1 MDIKKRLFSAYF
13 WNIGGSWC
21 VRLIGI
27 ASTLILVRFIEPE
40 SFGLVALA
48 TLCIG
53 FFETL
58 NSAGIGRYLMTQ
70 TDLNQKS
77 LDSAWT
83 LNIIIRLI
91 VSIIIIISAPY
102 MSSYFNEPR
111 LEDIIYFVAIN
122 GFFTA
127 FYNMGLLRL
136 RKNLKFKK
144 LVLLHMVSKVFSTLV
159 TLSILFV
166 SPDHWALLIGSGSYI
181 WMYLIGSYYIYSF
194 RPNLRFVFEKEMYSF
209 SVFILLRNI
218 LSYLRNRG
226 DVFVVSKFFDMSSIG
241 RYKIG
246 LEFAVL
252 PFTEVISP
260 AGLAI
265 FSGLANYK
273 HNTEE
278 LFDKTYKYLALVY
291 LFVIPS
297 IVGIWFVAPQFCT
310 VILGEK
316 WADTAPIMSSLAILM
331 LSYPIRAMT
340 NNLYDYLG
348 KPKLGIFNDFIGLAL
363 LILISTTIV
372 YDDVTQFSEMRGHI
386 GIVFFLFI
394 VAFARLTISFSIA
407 RMLEVVLIPVV
418 SSSFMYWVF
427 SYVYFVDEITLLGLV
442 SNVLVGAIS
451 YSAFFIVLVF
461 IIKPY
466 SKLWKFWFDK
476 AAIVSLTMKNKVV
489 GNNP

>member
-1 MDIKKRLFSAYF
+1 MDIKKKLFSAYF

-58 NSAGIGRYLMTQ
+58 NAAGIGRYLMTQ
-70 TDLNQKS
+70 TELDQKS

-83 LNIIIRLI
+83 LNIIIRLT
-91 VSIIIIISAPY
+91 VSIIIIISSPY
-102 MSSYFNEPR
+102 IASYFNEPR
-111 LEDIIYFVAIN
+111 LEGIILFVAIN

-127 FYNMGLLRL
+127 FNNMGLLRL
-136 RKNLKFKK
+136 RKNLQFKK
-144 LVLLHMVSKVFSTLV
+144 LVLLHMVSKVFSTFV
-159 TLSILFV
+159 TLGILFI

-181 WMYLIGSYYIYSF
+181 WIYLVGSYYIYNF
-194 RPNLRFVFEKEMYSF
+194 RPSISFNFDKAMYSF

-226 DVFVVSKFFDMSSIG
+226 DVFIVSKFFDMSSIG
-241 RYKIG
+241 KYKIG

-331 LSYPIRAMT
+331 FSYPIRAMT

-348 KPKLGIFNDFIGLAL
+348 RPKLGIFNDFIGLAL
-363 LILISTTIV
+363 LILISTAIV
-372 YDDVTQFSEMRGHI
+372 FNDVTHFSELRGHI

-394 VAFARLTISFSIA
+394 VAFARLTIGFSIT
-407 RMLEVVLIPVV
+407 RILEVVLIPIV
-418 SSSFMYWVF
+418 SSSFMYWMF
-427 SYVYFVDEITLLGLV
+427 SYVYFNDELTLLGLL
-442 SNVLVGAIS
+442 SNVFVGAIS
-451 YSAFFIVLVF
+451 YSAFFVVLVM

-476 AAIVSLTMKNKVV
+476 AAIASVTMKNRVV
-489 GNNP
+489 GNNL

>member
-1 MDIKKRLFSAYF
+1 MDIKRKLFSAYF
-13 WNIGGSWC
+13 WSIGGSWC

-27 ASTLILVRFIEPE
+27 GSTLILVRFIEPE
-40 SFGLVALA
+40 SFGLVAIS

-58 NSAGIGRYLMTQ
+58 NSVGIARYLMTQ
-70 TDLNQKS
+70 TELDQES

-83 LNIIIRLI
+83 LNIIVRLI
-91 VSIIIIISAPY
+91 VSIVIILSSPY
-102 MSSYFNEPR
+102 MATYFNEPR
-111 LEDIIYFVAIN
+111 LEGIIWFVAIN

-127 FYNMGLLRL
+127 FYNMGLIRL
-136 RKNLKFKK
+136 RKKLQFKK

-181 WMYLIGSYYIYSF
+181 WMYLIGSYYIYNF
-194 RPNLRFVFEKEMYSF
+194 RPRVNFNFDKGMYSF
-209 SVFILLRNI
+209 SMFILLRNI

-226 DVFVVSKFFDMSSIG
+226 DVFIVSKFFDMASIG

-260 AGLAI
+260 AGQAI
-265 FSGLANYK
+265 FSGLSNYK
-273 HNTEE
+273 NNTED

-291 LFVIPS
+291 LFIIPS
-297 IVGIWFVAPQFCT
+297 IVGIWFVSPQFCT

-316 WADTAPIMSSLAILM
+316 WAATAPIMSSLAVLM

-348 KPKLGIFNDFIGLAL
+348 KAKLGLFNDFIGLVL

-372 YDDVTQFSEMRGHI
+372 FDDVNDFSEMRGHI

-394 VAFARLTISFSIA
+394 LAFARLTINLSIA
-407 RMLEVVLIPVV
+407 KMLEVILIPAV

-427 SYVYFVDEITLLGLV
+427 SHVYFNDELTLLGLL
-442 SNVLVGAIS
+442 SNVVVGAIS
-451 YSAFFIVLVF
+451 YSVFFTVLV
-461 IIKPY
+461 ILIKPY

-476 AAIVSLTMKNKVV
+476 AAIASVTMKNRVV
-489 GNNP
+489 GNNI

>member
-1 MDIKKRLFSAYF
+1 MDIKKKLFSAYF

-27 ASTLILVRFIEPE
+27 GSTLILVRFIEPE

-70 TDLNQKS
+70 TELDQKS

-83 LNIIIRLI
+83 LNILIRLS
-91 VSIIIIISAPY
+91 VSIIIIIASPY
-102 MSSYFNEPR
+102 MASYFNEPR
-111 LEDIIYFVAIN
+111 LEDIVYFVAIN

-127 FYNMGLLRL
+127 FNNMGLLRL
-136 RKNLKFKK
+136 RKSLQFKK

-159 TLSILFV
+159 TLGILFI

-181 WMYLIGSYYIYSF
+181 WMYLVGSYYIYNF
-194 RPNLRFVFEKEMYSF
+194 RPKIRFVFEKEMYSF

-226 DVFVVSKFFDMSSIG
+226 DVFIVSKFFDMPSIG
-241 RYKIG
+241 KYKIG

-265 FSGLANYK
+265 FSGLSNYK
-273 HNTEE
+273 HNKAE

-316 WADTAPIMSSLAILM
+316 WADTAPIMSSLAVLM
-331 LSYPIRAMT
+331 LSYPLRAMT

-348 KPKLGIFNDFIGLAL
+348 RPKLGIFNDFIGLAL

-372 YDDVTQFSEMRGHI
+372 YDDVTHFSELRGLI

-394 VAFARLTISFSIA
+394 VAFARLTIGFSIA
-407 RMLEVVLIPVV
+407 RILEVVLIPVV
-418 SSSFMYWVF
+418 SSSFMYWMF
-427 SYVYFVDEITLLGLV
+427 SYVYFNDELTLLGLL
-442 SNVLVGAIS
+442 SNVFVGSIS
-451 YSAFFIVLVF
+451 YSVFFVALVM

-476 AAIVSLTMKNKVV
+476 AAIASVTMKNRVV
-489 GNNP
+489 GNNI